1 MLPKLEC
8 SPISG
13 WREKAQKVFS
23 SLCSFEVVINVIGG
37 AELREVHIPRY
48 KRLSMKTIAN

>member
-8 SPISG
+8 SPESG

-23 SLCSFEVVINVIGG
+23 SICSFEVVINVIGG
-37 AELREVHIPRY
+37 AELCEVHIPRY